1 MATISPTSIPSI
13 QTQSSNRASEG
24 SDVASQIARISQQII
39 KLTQQ
44 IKEIADTSGSAEDK
58 QKQAELIQ
66 QQITLLET
74 QLAQLQRQQAEK
86 AQEKEQRLSLN
97 ASLPNPVEK
106 RLRSISISD
115 TAAPLPAQPLA
126 HGPGLVPRP
135 ITLVRRWKVNGSSC
149 APAST
154 GVPPPA

>member
-1 MATISPTSIPSI
+1 MESLP
-13 QTQSSNRASEG
+13 
-24 SDVASQIARISQQII
+24 

-44 IKEIADTSGSAEDK
+44 IKEIVDTSGSAEDK

-97 ASLPNPVEK
+97 VSLLNPVEK
-106 RLRSISISD
+106 TTHIDIY
-115 TAAPLPAQPLA
+115 
-126 HGPGLVPRP
+126 
-135 ITLVRRWKVNGSSC
+135 I
-149 APAST
+149 
-154 GVPPPA
+154 